1 MKLRYETG
9 IATLIQFVTLTLLN
23 VGTGL
28 VSIVIGC
35 RTGIGNC
42 VVNSFSSIVFF
53 ILIALWFGFVW
64 ILGFA
69 AQERRSKRLAQALI
83 AAEALIFL
91 VALFNAR
98 HHIDALGLL
107 TSIVD
112 CVLAIWVMYLSF
124 NLIKAGPH
132 RIVKKSSERRHVKNV
147 SVNFKK

>member
-9 IATLIQFVTLTLLN
+9 IATLIQFVTLTVLN

-28 VSIVIGC
+28 VSIVTGC

-42 VVNSFSSIVFF
+42 VVNSFTSIVFF

-91 VALFNAR
+91 IALFNAR

-112 CVLAIWVMYLSF
+112 CVLAIWVIVLASR
-124 NLIKAGPH
+124 LIKADGARLVVRSH
-132 RIVKKSSERRHVKNV
+132 QRIRTNKV
-147 SVNFKK
+147 SVKEK